1 MAVISDY
8 SINNR
13 YKDKKK
19 KKPPNPP
26 PPFSFLQYVLRAGSW
41 FWAQGQGY
49 RPHESVS
56 TVSHYTAD
64 ASDNIVPY

>member
-13 YKDKKK
+13 YKDKKNR
-19 KKPPNPP
+19 NPKTP
-26 PPFSFLQYVLRAGSW
+26 LHLFHSFSLCSELEADFEHKDKVTGPMRVCSTVLR
-41 FWAQGQGY
+41 
-49 RPHESVS
+49 
-56 TVSHYTAD
+56 YTAD

>member
-8 SINNR
+8 SINNW
-13 YKDKKK
+13 YKDKK

-56 TVSHYTAD
+56 SYTAD